1 MNLKFLKNINPMH
14 MLTVLGS
21 GFVILLLLL
30 FVLLNKTEKPAGQ
43 QSGSVRQTIPQAE
56 PSSDAT
62 KVESYRNGSNINDYW
77 NSCDEQQNAPSA
89 PCDNNT
95 ATGSRQTPQAPT
107 IDELFRDSSPQPSSG
122 SAPVHKSTPPAKA
135 QEQPKEEP
143 VPESPAPEAKP
154 LVKRS
159 GAVSSLDDASSDIG
173 SGFSTLDG
181 ADTYISQDEGKP
193 YSCMFTRDEK
203 VKSGQR
209 ITLRLLEDLVISGV
223 HIPRNTHLQGVCTIS
238 ERMEINVT
246 SLDMGGRI
254 LKFHFEAFDTD
265 GGKGIYCSDLS
276 KTAKEAADQSI
287 NTVTS
292 SLNGRLG
299 RVARDAATLGA
310 SIIRSKTGEVSVS
323 IPAGY
328 TFYLVEKTR

>member
-1 MNLKFLKNINPMH
+1 MKITDKIKPLHLA
-14 MLTVLGS
+14 
-21 GFVILLLLL
+21 VILGAIFILIML
-30 FVLLNKTEKPAGQ
+30 FLFFQLASSPKQQESESLRQEIPDADVREDSGTKTEGYSK
-43 QSGSVRQTIPQAE
+43 
-56 PSSDAT
+56 D
-62 KVESYRNGSNINDYW
+62 GSNIEGYW
-77 NSCDEQQNAPSA
+77 DSCDRQFNPEENTAPLKSGPSIPTVEELFKDGPNDEPKRTQSPKSKPSA
-89 PCDNNT
+89 GT
-95 ATGSRQTPQAPT
+95 APKASQA
-107 IDELFRDSSPQPSSG
+107 SS
-122 SAPVHKSTPPAKA
+122 T
-135 QEQPKEEP
+135 PKEEEAP
-143 VPESPAPEAKP
+143 PQAVPKAQ
-154 LVKRS
+154 VRRS
-159 GAVSSLDDASSDIG
+159 GSVSSLDGNGSDLG

-181 ADTYISQDEGKP
+181 TETYVSQEEGKP

-276 KTAKEAADQSI
+276 KTAKEAADQGI

-328 TFYLVEKTR
+328 TFYLVEKKR

>member
-1 MNLKFLKNINPMH
+1 MKITEKIKPLHLSIILGAVFILIMLFLYFQLASSAKQQETESLKQEIPDADVH
-14 MLTVLGS
+14 EDS
-21 GFVILLLLL
+21 GT
-30 FVLLNKTEKPAGQ
+30 KTEGYSK
-43 QSGSVRQTIPQAE
+43 
-56 PSSDAT
+56 D
-62 KVESYRNGSNINDYW
+62 GSNIGAHWD
-77 NSCDEQQNAPSA
+77 SCDKQFNQDEDTSSSKAKPVM
-89 PCDNNT
+89 
-95 ATGSRQTPQAPT
+95 PT
-107 IDELFRDSSPQPSSG
+107 VEELFKDAPQDEPKRTGAQKSRPREVVSPKTAQAASTTKEEETPAAAPPKAQVRRSG
-122 SAPVHKSTPPAKA
+122 S
-135 QEQPKEEP
+135 
-143 VPESPAPEAKP
+143 
-154 LVKRS
+154 
-159 GAVSSLDDASSDIG
+159 VSSLDGNGSDLG

-181 ADTYISQDEGKP
+181 TETYVSQEEGKP

-276 KTAKEAADQSI
+276 KTAKEAADQGI